1 MTILRVNQDEH
12 FAFGAK
18 AMNLSSDS
26 TRDRMIYELGNMFTT
41 HLGLEELI
49 PLVVSKCREVLD
61 AGGVSVLLLDEER
74 NELYFPYVSE
84 EDPEVARRLVGVR
97 IPADAGLAG
106 TVLRTGRAERVDAA
120 QSDCRFYPG
129 VDRETGITTRSL
141 LAVPLLNGTASLGVI
156 EAVNPHGRD
165 AFNNTDLALLEGLAL
180 SIGVAIQNARRF
192 GEVKASAER
201 LRVQIGALR
210 RDLARQDRFAEIIAV
225 SPAMAEVFRLMEG
238 AACSSIPVL
247 IEGETGT
254 GKELVARGI
263 HRASSRADAP
273 FVALNCAA
281 LPEALLESELF
292 GHRRG
297 AFTGASE
304 DRPGLFRAANG
315 GVILLDEI
323 GEMPLAMQAKLLRVL
338 QENEVTSVGDT
349 RSTKIDVR
357 VISVTNRDLKAAQ
370 AARAFRQDLYYR
382 LAAFPI
388 RLPPLRERREDIPFL
403 AARFLE
409 LACERHRKSV
419 RCFDASAIDM
429 LSHADWVGNVRELQN
444 EIERVVALAAD
455 GETITVHHLSPGLRP
470 AEVYGG
476 ATAANSDAAL
486 SQSEENQAS
495 ALTGQPCS
503 ENNTP
508 AATSLQHA
516 RAAFEARF
524 ISQIL
529 GEHAGNVSH
538 AAVAL
543 GVSRVALQKKM
554 KRYRLR

>member
-1 MTILRVNQDEH
+1 
-12 FAFGAK
+12 
-18 AMNLSSDS
+18 MNLSDD
-26 TRDRMIYELGNMFTT
+26 TARGRMIYELGNMFTA

-49 PLVVSKCREVLD
+49 PLVISKCREVLD
-61 AGGVSVLLLDEER
+61 AGGVSVLLLDEGR
-74 NELYFPYVSE
+74 DELYFPYVSE
-84 EDPEVARRLVGVR
+84 EDPEVARRLIGMR

-106 TVLRTGRAERVDAA
+106 AVLSSGRAEKVDAV
-120 QSDCRFYPG
+120 QSDYRFYSG
-129 VDRETGITTRSL
+129 VDRKTGVTTRSL
-141 LAVPLLNGTASLGVI
+141 LAAPLVNGDRRLGVI
-156 EAVNPHGRD
+156 EAVNPRGGGFFTD
-165 AFNNTDLALLEGLAL
+165 GDLALLEKLAL
-180 SIGVAIQNARRF
+180 SVGIAIQNARRF
-192 GEVKASAER
+192 GEVKASAEQ
-201 LRVQIGALR
+201 LRVQITALR
-210 RDLARQDRFAEIIAV
+210 RDLVHRDRFTEIIGV
-225 SPAMAEVFRLMEG
+225 SPAMVEVLRLMEG
-238 AACSSIPVL
+238 AAFSPIPVL

-273 FVALNCAA
+273 FVAINCAA

-297 AFTGASE
+297 AFTGAT
-304 DRPGLFRAANG
+304 DDQPGLFRAAKG

-323 GEMPLAMQAKLLRVL
+323 GEMPLAMQTKLLRVV
-338 QENEVTSVGDT
+338 QENEVTPVGDT
-349 RSTKIDVR
+349 RPSKVDVR
-357 VISVTNRDLKAAQ
+357 VISATNRDLKAAL

-382 LAAFPI
+382 LAVFPI

-409 LACERHRKSV
+409 VASERHRKSL
-419 RCFDASAIDM
+419 RGFDPPVIDL
-429 LSHADWVGNVRELQN
+429 LSRFDWPGNVRELQN

-455 GETITVHHLSPGLRP
+455 GEIITADRLSPGLRL
-470 AEVYGG
+470 AEISGG
-476 ATAANSDAAL
+476 TTAATGTAL
-486 SQSEENQAS
+486 SPEGTNHTSASPTEVFSER
-495 ALTGQPCS
+495 
-503 ENNTP
+503 NTP

-516 RAAFEARF
+516 RATFEARF

>member
-1 MTILRVNQDEH
+1 
-12 FAFGAK
+12 
-18 AMNLSSDS
+18 MNFSDDS
-26 TRDRMIYELGNMFTT
+26 ARDRMIYELGNMFAA

-49 PLVVSKCREVLD
+49 PLVISKCREVLD
-61 AGGVSVLLLDEER
+61 ADGVSVQLLDEER

-84 EDPEVARRLVGVR
+84 DDPEVARRLRGLR
-97 IPADAGLAG
+97 IPAGSGLAG
-106 TVLRTGRAERVDAA
+106 AALRSGQAERVDTP
-120 QSDCRFYPG
+120 QSDSRFYSE
-129 VDRETGITTRSL
+129 VDRKTGVTTKSL
-141 LAVPLLNGTASLGVI
+141 LVAPLLTGNGRLGVI
-156 EAVNPHGRD
+156 EAVNPRGGGPFTD
-165 AFNNTDLALLEGLAL
+165 ADLALLEKLAL
-180 SIGVAIQNARRF
+180 SVGVAIQNARRF
-192 GEVKASAER
+192 GEVKASAEQ

-210 RDLARQDRFAEIIAV
+210 RDLAHRDRFAEILGV
-225 SPAMAEVFRLMEG
+225 SPAMVEVFRLMEG
-238 AACSSIPVL
+238 AAFSSIPVL

-273 FVALNCAA
+273 FVAVNCAA

-297 AFTGASE
+297 AFTGAT
-304 DRPGLFRAANG
+304 DDQPGLFRAAKG

-323 GEMPLAMQAKLLRVL
+323 GEMPLTMQAKLLRVV
-338 QENEVTSVGDT
+338 QENEVTPVGDT
-349 RSTKIDVR
+349 RPSKVDVR
-357 VISVTNRDLKAAQ
+357 VISATNRDLKAAL

-388 RLPPLRERREDIPFL
+388 RLPPLRERRQDISFL

-409 LACERHRKSV
+409 LASERHRKSL
-419 RCFDASAIDM
+419 RGFDPSVIDL
-429 LSHADWVGNVRELQN
+429 LSRSEWPGNVRELQN
-444 EIERVVALAAD
+444 EIERAVALAAD
-455 GETITVHHLSPGLRP
+455 GETITADRLSSGLRLAEVSGGATGATRAALSPGGETHASADP
-470 AEVYGG
+470 
-476 ATAANSDAAL
+476 S
-486 SQSEENQAS
+486 QAS
-495 ALTGQPCS
+495 S
-503 ENNTP
+503 ERNTH

-516 RAAFEARF
+516 RATFEARF

-529 GEHAGNVSH
+529 SEHGGNVSH